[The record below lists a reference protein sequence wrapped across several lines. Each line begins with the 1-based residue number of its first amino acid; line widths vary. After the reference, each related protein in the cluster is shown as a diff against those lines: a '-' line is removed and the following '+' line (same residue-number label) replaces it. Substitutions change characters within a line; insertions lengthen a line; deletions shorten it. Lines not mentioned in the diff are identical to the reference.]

1 MPLEYW
7 IDEDKKT
14 RQYYLKQNDCDDTTG
29 GGTWT
34 FEDDNTHFIWVEDNF
49 NEMKDSK
56 NGWGNEWETDTFVI
70 KRYTGPNSSRDD
82 QTYDCHRLRHIYQL
96 TNNYNYHYIY
106 MGQNAK
112 RIKTDKNIYINEND
126 YYIPQTGKTE
136 DQTWYGTNAKVLH
149 NKYE

>member
-56 NGWGNEWETDTFVI
+56 NGWGNEWENDTFVI
-70 KRYTGPNSSRDD
+70 KR
-82 QTYDCHRLRHIYQL
+82 
-96 TNNYNYHYIY
+96 
-106 MGQNAK
+106 
-112 RIKTDKNIYINEND
+112 
-126 YYIPQTGKTE
+126 
-136 DQTWYGTNAKVLH
+136 
-149 NKYE
+149 